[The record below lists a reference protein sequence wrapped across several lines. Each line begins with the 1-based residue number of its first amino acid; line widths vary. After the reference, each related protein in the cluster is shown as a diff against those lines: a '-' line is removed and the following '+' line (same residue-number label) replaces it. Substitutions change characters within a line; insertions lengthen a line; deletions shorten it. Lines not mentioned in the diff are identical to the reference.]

1 MLETTYSDSL
11 LSRTLNMRDIQNQNP
26 ALLLAFNLM
35 ACSLKKENV
44 WLYMVLV
51 KDLGFEEKFH
61 EE

>member
-35 ACSLKKENV
+35 ACSLKQENV

>member
-1 MLETTYSDSL
+1 
-11 LSRTLNMRDIQNQNP
+11 MRDIQNQNP

-35 ACSLKKENV
+35 ACSLKQENV